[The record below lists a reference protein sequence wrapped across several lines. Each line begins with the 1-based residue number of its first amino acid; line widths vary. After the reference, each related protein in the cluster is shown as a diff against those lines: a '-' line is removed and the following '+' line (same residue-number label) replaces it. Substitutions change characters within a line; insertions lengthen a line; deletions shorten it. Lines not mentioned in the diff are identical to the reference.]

1 MVRVGELENGSRFA
15 GMDGYP
21 WMQGFLG
28 DEGEGEDRIERRGGG
43 CRGRGVV
50 GKCSRGDRFK

>member
-28 DEGEGEDRIERRGGG
+28 DEGEGKDRIE
-43 CRGRGVV
+43 RGVV